1 MLLAVALFSILGKQG
16 CVVGVSAAYS
26 ALGAARIVGS
36 VFAHVVGSNFFLH
49 FGKAGLRVG
58 DVFGIGGSIV
68 GGNLFL
74 HFEKAGL
81 CRGGVGSV
89 FGIGGSVVG
98 SIFAGVVGGNFFL
111 HF

>member
-1 MLLAVALFSILGKQG
+1 VLLAVALFSILGKQG